1 MPRSTEGTV
10 GCLGEEELIARYI
23 APIATGLGDDCAFV
37 PPQEK
42 GLLLSTDSAVEGVH
56 FLRGWPARLLAGKI
70 LRACASDVVA
80 SGGQARQ
87 FLLAL
92 HLPGRLRLGWLE
104 QFFTGLG
111 EQMAADGMHLIGGNL
126 SRCGRI
132 VVNMTV
138 LGPPVGQ
145 AITRCGARAGDLL
158 LVTGQPGHAALGLH
172 RLIGEGYDDSCPFIR
187 RHFCPPNHA
196 MLVRDWLKTGLV
208 GAMMDLS
215 DGLMQD
221 LPRLCAASSL
231 GAVIHLDR
239 LPACPLPGLQE
250 TYFQGG
256 EDYELLLSCASQAL
270 EPLAAIAAH
279 HGTPLHVLGTFSAVP
294 GCRYLLNDAPYAPG
308 PAKHRH
314 FA

>member
-1 MPRSTEGTV
+1 LPRSTKGTV
-10 GCLGEEELIARYI
+10 GHLGEEELIARYI
-23 APIATGLGDDCAFV
+23 APIATDLGDDCAFV
-37 PPQEK
+37 PPRER

-56 FLRGWPARLLAGKI
+56 FLRTWPARLLAGKI

-80 SGGQARQ
+80 SGGQPEQ

-92 HLPGRLRLGWLE
+92 HLPGSLELTWLE
-104 QFFTGLG
+104 QFFLGLAD
-111 EQMAADGMHLIGGNL
+111 QVAADRMQLIGGNL

-138 LGPPVGQ
+138 LGQPMRHPI
-145 AITRCGARAGDLL
+145 ARSGAKPGDLL

-172 RLIGEGYDDSCPFIR
+172 RLLSGGFDDACPFIR

-196 MLVRDWLKTGLV
+196 LLVRDWLQSGLV
-208 GAMMDLS
+208 RAMMDLS

-231 GAVIHLDR
+231 GAVLHLDR
-239 LPACPLPGLQE
+239 LPACPLPDLE
-250 TYFQGG
+250 DTYFQGG
-256 EDYELLLSCASQAL
+256 EDYELLLACASEAF
-270 EPLAAIAAH
+270 EPLASIAAN
-279 HGTPLHVLGTFSAVP
+279 HGTELHLLGTLCDAP
-294 GCRYLLNDAPYAPG
+294 GCCYLLKDKPFAPG